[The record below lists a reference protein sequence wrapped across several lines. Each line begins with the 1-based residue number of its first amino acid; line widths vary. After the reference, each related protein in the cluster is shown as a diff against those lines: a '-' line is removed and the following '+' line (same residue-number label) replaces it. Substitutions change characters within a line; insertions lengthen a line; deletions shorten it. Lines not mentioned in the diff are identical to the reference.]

1 MTTWTPGWP
10 SNRSCWRGCGTTAC
24 DEHGE
29 FFHLCTEVLGSR
41 LFFEVVQRIGGYT
54 GRGEANAP
62 VRMAAHRQLRMAAAA
77 PRSPTGRGAPADSSP
92 IMLAGA

>member
-1 MTTWTPGWP
+1 VPDNYYDDLDARLALEPELLARMRDHGVLHD
-10 SNRSCWRGCGTTAC
+10 R

-54 GRGEANAP
+54 GWEANDAP
-62 VRMAAHRQLRMAAAA
+62 VRMAAHRQRRMAAAA
-77 PRSPTGRGAPADSSP
+77 PRSPTGRGRPRR
-92 IMLAGA
+92 